1 MKKYIF
7 LLLSAV
13 VAFCGCEGA
22 KSDASITLVQTS
34 KDEINV
40 SGDGAKVKVGFAS
53 ALDWYVETPDEW
65 ITVTPDK
72 GAAGNALITV
82 QVDKNLETEER
93 TGVVNI
99 CSDDLVFPVRVIQKP
114 YEATFEIF
122 EDHKYVSCLGGE
134 VTIRINT
141 DIDFEFSIDAD
152 WLKSAES
159 KVASVKEV
167 VLYAEPNPL
176 EEQRSAVVTFQA
188 YGRTC
193 EVTVTQ
199 LAAGTEADDWQF
211 ASFVHRSLAMRF
223 TATWCGYCPYMGTA
237 FKTAKSQMSGSLELV
252 SLHGGDSNYEFFG
265 TTTLGNRYR
274 ISGYPTGIVD
284 GRVSIPNYS
293 STSTTAEVTVN
304 AIKETI
310 ENYPTTAGIACSSS
324 IDGNTLSVDV
334 SLYLKKA
341 DSYRLTILLLEDDI
355 TGYQNGAGMGYDHD
369 DVARLAVTSISG
381 ETIKTDSPSVWT
393 NTYTATLN
401 DKWNKDNL
409 RLLFYVERTYGEHPK
424 VEGVEG
430 AEYGNY
436 GEYYVDNCRAV
447 EVGVAAELEVL

>member
-1 MKKYIF
+1 
-7 LLLSAV
+7 
-13 VAFCGCEGA
+13 
-22 KSDASITLVQTS
+22 
-34 KDEINV
+34 
-40 SGDGAKVKVGFAS
+40 
-53 ALDWYVETPDEW
+53 
-65 ITVTPDK
+65 
-72 GAAGNALITV
+72 
-82 QVDKNLETEER
+82 
-93 TGVVNI
+93 
-99 CSDDLVFPVRVIQKP
+99 
-114 YEATFEIF
+114 
-122 EDHKYVSCLGGE
+122 
-134 VTIRINT
+134 
-141 DIDFEFSIDAD
+141 
-152 WLKSAES
+152 
-159 KVASVKEV
+159 
-167 VLYAEPNPL
+167 
-176 EEQRSAVVTFQA
+176 
-188 YGRTC
+188 
-193 EVTVTQ
+193 
-199 LAAGTEADDWQF
+199 
-211 ASFVHRSLAMRF
+211 
-223 TATWCGYCPYMGTA
+223 
-237 FKTAKSQMSGSLELV
+237 LV

-293 STSTTAEVTVN
+293 STATTAEVTVN

-310 ENYPTTAGIACSSS
+310 ANYPTTAGIACSSS

-381 ETIKTDSPSVWT
+381 EAIKTDSPSVWT

-401 DKWNKDNL
+401 DKRNKDNL

-436 GEYYVDNCRAV
+436 GEYYIDNCRAV
-447 EVGVAAELEVL
+447 EVGTEAGLELL

>member
-22 KSDASITLVQTS
+22 KSDASITLIQTS
-34 KDEINV
+34 KDEVSV
-40 SGDGAKVKVGFAS
+40 SGDGAKVKVAFAS
-53 ALDWYVETPDEW
+53 ALDWYVETADEW
-65 ITVTPDK
+65 LAVTPDK
-72 GAAGNALITV
+72 GAAGTAFITV
-82 QVDKNLETEER
+82 QVNKNMDAEKR
-93 TGVVNI
+93 TGIVNI
-99 CSDDLVFPVRVIQKP
+99 CSEDVVFPIKIIQEP
-114 YEATFEIF
+114 YEVTFEVL
-122 EDHKYVSCLGGE
+122 EDQKYVSCLGGE
-134 VTIRINT
+134 VAIGINT
-141 DIDFEFSIDAD
+141 DVEFEFDIDAD

-159 KVASVKEV
+159 KAASVKEV
-167 VLYAEPNPL
+167 LLYAEPNPV
-176 EEQRSAVVTFQA
+176 EEQRSATVTFQA

-237 FKTAKSQMSGSLELV
+237 FKTAKSQMDGSLELV
-252 SLHGGDSNYEFFG
+252 SLHGSESDYEFAG
-265 TTTLGNRYR
+265 TATLGSRYR
-274 ISGYPTGIVD
+274 VSSYPTGIVD
-284 GRVSIPNYS
+284 GRASIPNYS
-293 STSTTAEVTVN
+293 STATTAEVTVN
-304 AIKETI
+304 AIRETI
-310 ENYPTTAGIACSSS
+310 DNYPATAGIACNSF

-334 SLYLKKA
+334 SLYLKDPA
-341 DSYRLTILLLEDDI
+341 SYRLTALLLEDNI
-355 TGYQNGAGMGYDHD
+355 KGYQNGAGKDYDHD
-369 DVARLAVTSISG
+369 DVARLAITSISG

-409 RLLFYVERTYGEHPK
+409 RLLIYVERTYGDYPK

-430 AEYGNY
+430 AEYGNF
-436 GEYYVDNCRAV
+436 GNYYIDNCRAV

>member
-1 MKKYIF
+1 M
-7 LLLSAV
+7 
-13 VAFCGCEGA
+13 
-22 KSDASITLVQTS
+22 
-34 KDEINV
+34 
-40 SGDGAKVKVGFAS
+40 
-53 ALDWYVETPDEW
+53 
-65 ITVTPDK
+65 
-72 GAAGNALITV
+72 
-82 QVDKNLETEER
+82 
-93 TGVVNI
+93 
-99 CSDDLVFPVRVIQKP
+99 
-114 YEATFEIF
+114 
-122 EDHKYVSCLGGE
+122 
-134 VTIRINT
+134 
-141 DIDFEFSIDAD
+141 
-152 WLKSAES
+152 
-159 KVASVKEV
+159 
-167 VLYAEPNPL
+167 

-293 STSTTAEVTVN
+293 STATTAEVTVN

-310 ENYPTTAGIACSSS
+310 ANYPTTAGIACSSS

-381 ETIKTDSPSVWT
+381 EAIKTDSPSVWT

-409 RLLFYVERTYGEHPK
+409 RLLFFVERTYGEHPK

-436 GEYYVDNCRAV
+436 GEYYIDNCRTV

>member
-1 MKKYIF
+1 MKKYII

-13 VAFCGCEGA
+13 VAFCGCEGT
-22 KSDASITLVQTS
+22 KPDASITLIQTS
-34 KDEINV
+34 KDEIDV
-40 SGDGAKVKVGFAS
+40 PVDGAKVRLAFVS
-53 ALDWYVETPDEW
+53 ALEWYAETSDEW
-65 ITVTPDK
+65 LSITPDK
-72 GAAGNALITV
+72 GEAGTSYITV
-82 QVDKNLETEER
+82 QVDKNMGEEKR

-99 CSDDLVFPVRVIQKP
+99 CSDDLVFPVKIIQKP
-114 YEATFEIF
+114 YEATFEVL
-122 EDHKYVSCLGGE
+122 DNQRYVSGLGGE
-134 VTIRINT
+134 VTISIKT
-141 DIDFEFSIDAD
+141 DVDFEISIDAD

-159 KVASVKEV
+159 KAAFVSNV
-167 VLYAEPNPL
+167 VLYAEPNPIQ
-176 EEQRSAVVTFQA
+176 EQRSATVTFLA
-188 YGRTC
+188 YGSTY
-193 EVTVTQ
+193 EATVTQ
-199 LAAGTEADDWQF
+199 FAAGTEADDWQL

-293 STSTTAEVTVN
+293 STATTAEVTVN

-310 ENYPTTAGIACSSS
+310 ANYPTTAGIACSSS

-381 ETIKTDSPSVWT
+381 EAIKTDSPSVWT

-401 DKWNKDNL
+401 GKWNKDNL
-409 RLLFYVERTYGEHPK
+409 RLLFFVERTYGEHPK

-430 AEYGNY
+430 AEYGNF